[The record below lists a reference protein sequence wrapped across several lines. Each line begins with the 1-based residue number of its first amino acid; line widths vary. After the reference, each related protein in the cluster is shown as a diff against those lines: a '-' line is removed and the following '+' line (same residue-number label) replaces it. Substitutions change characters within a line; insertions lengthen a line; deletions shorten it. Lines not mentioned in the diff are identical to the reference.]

1 MKRIYNNKLFYFI
14 GLMVLLDMTFS
25 CSEDFYESKI
35 GDRIFLNQ
43 HFNNA
48 IDVQITY
55 LGVTSLLQEILP
67 NYILV
72 DGLLS
77 DQMEVTQSA
86 DVALRS
92 IYNRNISSGNPFIG
106 GSGYYK
112 VIISANDALKNID
125 QVIEK
130 DQDYDTLDNRAYKA
144 ALIAYRSWAYFN
156 YVRLYGEAA
165 LIPDEMSSLTEISK
179 LPVINRVDMMDTLIN
194 HLTPYIH
201 DNESDIVEL
210 YVFNSINNKALL
222 GEIYLERGDY
232 EKAVELLKAAI
243 ESYGNE
249 ARTYKITSSFGMEDY
264 ANIFINSFA
273 NDNTV
278 MAAVPFSFEDGQKN
292 PLEDYFNY
300 NHYYMIKPT
309 MNIINSFNS
318 QIQQTDGIGDIYRGK
333 GVSFNTVPD
342 TDNDEYYI
350 SKYSLDETV
359 LYSADIILYRSADI
373 HLLLAEALNRTGES
387 DLAMT
392 ILNNGMSDLSPRP
405 DGYARWSRNVG
416 IRGRVFLKA
425 QTVPDGT
432 ADPLLY
438 REDLIIKER
447 ALELAFEGKRW
458 FDLMRIA
465 RRRNDPSY
473 LANRVAAKYEDQ
485 AKANQIWNWLMNEE
499 NWYLPIAK

>member
-1 MKRIYNNKLFYFI
+1 MKRIYNNRLFYFF
-14 GLMVLLDMTFS
+14 GLLLILCITFS
-25 CSEDFYESKI
+25 CSEDFYDAKI
-35 GDRIFLNQ
+35 GDRIFPEQ
-43 HFNNA
+43 HYNNA
-48 IDVQITY
+48 IDVEITY
-55 LGVTSLLQEILP
+55 LGVTSILQEILP
-67 NYILV
+67 NYILI

-77 DQMEVTQSA
+77 DQMEITQSA
-86 DVALRS
+86 DVGLRN
-92 IYNRNISSGNPFIG
+92 IYNHNISSGNPYID

-112 VIISANDALKNID
+112 IIISANDALKNIN

-130 DQDYDTLDNRAYKA
+130 DPGYDTLDNKFYRA

-156 YVRLYGEAA
+156 YVRLYGKAT
-165 LIPDEMSSLTEISK
+165 LIPDEMSSLTEASN
-179 LPVINRVDMMDTLIN
+179 LPVINRVDMLDTLIN

-201 DNESDIVEL
+201 DNESDIAEQ
-210 YVFNSINNKALL
+210 YIYNSINSKALL

-232 EKAVELLKAAI
+232 EKAAELLKAAV
-243 ESYGNE
+243 ESYGNNTGQYKVD
-249 ARTYKITSSFGMEDY
+249 RTYRMEDY
-264 ANIFINSFA
+264 ANIFINSLA
-273 NDNTV
+273 NVSTV

-300 NHYYMIKPT
+300 NNHYMIKPT

-342 TDNDEYYI
+342 TDDNEYYI

-387 DLAMT
+387 GIAMT
-392 ILNNGMSDLSPRP
+392 ILNNGMSELSPKP
-405 DGYARWSRNVG
+405 DGYARWSRNLG

-432 ADPLLY
+432 VDPLLY
-438 REDLIIKER
+438 REDLFIKER

-465 RRRNDPSY
+465 RRRNNPSY

-499 NWYLPIAK
+499 NWYLPVAK

>member
-1 MKRIYNNKLFYFI
+1 MERIYNNKLFYFI
-14 GLMVLLDMTFS
+14 GLMVVLGMTFS
-25 CSEDFYESKI
+25 CSEDFYDAKI
-35 GDRIFLNQ
+35 GDRIFPEQ
-43 HFNNA
+43 HYNNA
-48 IDVQITY
+48 LDVEISY
-55 LGVTSLLQEILP
+55 IGVTSVLQEILP
-67 NYILV
+67 DYILV

-77 DQMEVTQSA
+77 DQMEITQSA
-86 DVALRS
+86 DVSLRS
-92 IYNRNISSGNPFIG
+92 IYNHNISSGNPYID

-112 VIISANDALKNID
+112 VIIAANDVLNNIN

-130 DQDYDTLDNRAYKA
+130 DQGYDTLDNKFYRA

-156 YVRLYGEAA
+156 YVRLYGEAT
-165 LIPDEMSSLTEISK
+165 LIPDEMSSFTDPSQ

-201 DNESDIVEL
+201 DNESDIAEAYIV
-210 YVFNSINNKALL
+210 NSINSKALL

-232 EKAVELLKAAI
+232 EKAAELLKAAI

-249 ARTYKITSSFGMEDY
+249 LRVYKLTSTFGMEDY
-264 ANIFINSFA
+264 ASLFINSLA
-273 NDNTV
+273 NDNDI

-300 NHYYMIKPT
+300 YLYYMIKPT

-318 QIQQTDGIGDIYRGK
+318 QIQQNDGVGDIYRGI
-333 GVSFNTVPD
+333 GVNFDSVPGSGGS
-342 TDNDEYYI
+342 EYYI

-359 LYSADIILYRSADI
+359 LYSADIILYRAADI
-373 HLLLAEALNRTGES
+373 HLLLAEALNRAGEWS
-387 DLAMT
+387 LALT
-392 ILNNGMSDLSPRP
+392 LLNNGIGDLSPKP

-416 IRGRVFLKA
+416 VRGRVFLKA
-425 QTVPDGT
+425 QTVPEGT

-438 REDLIIKER
+438 REDLIINER
-447 ALELAFEGKRW
+447 SLELAFEGKRW

-485 AKANQIWNWLMNEE
+485 AKADQIWNLLMDQE
-499 NWYLPIAK
+499 NWYLPAAK